1 MKEFFKKETVD
12 EYKNDPKIQKALNGC
27 TLMCTDDFFTWF
39 GQNIIRGDKPSRMSM
54 AYSIYD
60 MVIEKFTKIANS
72 VCENK
77 IDNEYTAKSM
87 KNVMESPKF
96 DVLVILAPHWEK
108 LKRDEFKT
116 KPELSIDKKSRHIL
130 GFVIVEKGECRKMP
144 TTYSIQLI
152 CTRSK
157 TDFKQYSYDAMNKVP
172 RERSKAAILLGAYL
186 YCGKVYGQT
195 HGILELADGYT
206 NISGFFAYSKQG
218 FVKDVSLFG
227 SNCFPSYENLPMS
240 VDLSKYSYPQI
251 ITNAVGGLKS
261 EDIQDDTGIIKM
273 VPKSKKQVELQKG
286 AALLCCLLYKIP
298 FILEYKCHLDPSF
311 PSDKQQITILT
322 DYEKWFYESTGGH
335 EPELDDYLFFFK
347 TQLDE
352 LAKEFKMS
360 RFSRS
365 SNSDQNKIT
374 VRQRSW
380 NRPSK
385 RKSKSVTLKRARTA

>member
-1 MKEFFKKETVD
+1 MKEFFKKEIVE
-12 EYKNDPKIQKALNGC
+12 EYKNDPKIKKALNGC
-27 TLMCTDDFFTWF
+27 TLMCTDDFLTWF
-39 GQNIIRGDKPSRMSM
+39 GQNIIRGDKPDRMAM
-54 AYSIYD
+54 ADSIYH
-60 MVIEKFTKIANS
+60 MVIEAFTKIANS

-77 IDNEYTAKSM
+77 INNDYTAKSM
-87 KNVMESPKF
+87 KNVLESPKF

-116 KPELSIDKKSRHIL
+116 KPKLSIDKKSRHIL
-130 GFVIVEKGECRKMP
+130 GFVIVEKGECKKMP

-157 TDFKQYSYDAMNKVP
+157 NDFKQYSYDAKDKVP

-186 YCGKVYGQT
+186 YCAKVYGQT
-195 HGILELADGYT
+195 HGILELANAYNNT
-206 NISGFFAYSKQG
+206 AGFFSYSKQG

-240 VDLSKYSYPQI
+240 VDLSKFSYPQI
-251 ITNAVGGLKS
+251 INNAIGGIKT
-261 EDIQDDTGIIKM
+261 EDIQDDTGLIKM

-298 FILEYKCHLDPSF
+298 FILEYKCHLDPTFST
-311 PSDKQQITILT
+311 DILQITILT
-322 DYEKWFYESTGGH
+322 NYETWFYESTGGH
-335 EPELDDYLFFFK
+335 EPKLEDYLFFFK

-352 LAKEFKMS
+352 LGKEFKMS
-360 RFSRS
+360 RYSR
-365 SNSDQNKIT
+365 SNSDQNNIT
-374 VRQRSW
+374 ARHRSW
-380 NRPSK
+380 NTPSK

>member
-1 MKEFFKKETVD
+1 MKEFFKKEIVE

-27 TLMCTDDFFTWF
+27 TLMCTDDFLTWF
-39 GQNIIRGDKPSRMSM
+39 GQNIIRPDKPDRMAM
-54 AYSIYD
+54 ADSIYH

-77 IDNEYTAKSM
+77 IDNNYTAKSM
-87 KNVMESPKF
+87 KNVLESPEF
-96 DVLVILAPHWEK
+96 DVLVVLAPHWEK

-116 KPELSIDKKSRHIL
+116 KPALSIEKKSRHIL

-157 TDFKQYSYDAMNKVP
+157 NDFKQYSYDAINKVP
-172 RERSKAAILLGAYL
+172 RERSRAAILLGAYL

-195 HGILELADGYT
+195 HGILELADGYYNT
-206 NISGFFAYSKQG
+206 AGFFAYSKQG
-218 FVKDVSLFG
+218 FVKDTTLFG
-227 SNCFPSYENLPMS
+227 RDCFPSYENLPMS
-240 VDLSKYSYPQI
+240 VELSKYSYPQI
-251 ITNAVGGLKS
+251 INHVLNGMKT
-261 EDIQDDTGIIKM
+261 EDIQDDTGLIKM

-311 PSDKQQITILT
+311 PTDKQQITILT
-322 DYEKWFYESTGGH
+322 NYETWFYESTGGH

-347 TQLDE
+347 TQLSE
-352 LAKEFKMS
+352 LGKEFKMS
-360 RFSRS
+360 RFSR

-380 NRPSK
+380 NVPVR
-385 RKSKSVTLKRARTA
+385 RKSKSVTLKRNRTA

>member
-1 MKEFFKKETVD
+1 MKEFFTKERID

-27 TLMCTDDFFTWF
+27 TLMRTDDFLEWF

-54 AYSIYD
+54 AESIYN

-72 VCENK
+72 VCERK
-77 IDNEYTAKSM
+77 LDREYTEKSM

-96 DVLVILAPHWEK
+96 DILVILAPHWEK

-186 YCGKVYGQT
+186 YCGKSYGQT
-195 HGILELADGYT
+195 HGILELADGYK
-206 NISGFFAYSKQG
+206 NMSGFFSYSKQG
-218 FVKDVSLFG
+218 FVKDTTLFG
-227 SNCFPSYENLPMS
+227 KDCFRSYDNLPMA

-251 ITNAVGGLKS
+251 INNAVSGVKV
-261 EDIQDDTGIIKM
+261 EDIHDDTGFIKLI
-273 VPKSKKQVELQKG
+273 PRSNRQFELQRDI
-286 AALLCCLLYKIP
+286 AYYCNLMYKTE
-298 FILEYKCHLDPSF
+298 FIFDYRHHLDPDF
-311 PSDKQQITILT
+311 DGKEIEILRNFET
-322 DYEKWFYESTGGH
+322 WFYETYDE
-335 EPELDDYLFFFK
+335 EPLLEDYIWYLK
-347 TQLDE
+347 NKMDE
-352 LAKEFKMS
+352 LVKDFKLS
-360 RFSRS
+360 RISGQ
-365 SNSDQNKIT
+365 SNPNKIT
-374 VRQRSW
+374 MRQRSW
-380 NRPSK
+380 NKNSK
-385 RKSKSVTLKRARTA
+385 RKSKSVTLKRNRTT

>member
-1 MKEFFKKETVD
+1 
-12 EYKNDPKIQKALNGC
+12 
-27 TLMCTDDFFTWF
+27 
-39 GQNIIRGDKPSRMSM
+39 
-54 AYSIYD
+54 
-60 MVIEKFTKIANS
+60 
-72 VCENK
+72 
-77 IDNEYTAKSM
+77 
-87 KNVMESPKF
+87 
-96 DVLVILAPHWEK
+96 
-108 LKRDEFKT
+108 
-116 KPELSIDKKSRHIL
+116 
-130 GFVIVEKGECRKMP
+130 
-144 TTYSIQLI
+144 LI

-157 TDFKQYSYDAMNKVP
+157 TDFKQYSYDAINKVP

-380 NRPSK
+380 NKPSK
-385 RKSKSVTLKRARTA
+385 RKSKSVTLKRNRTA